1 MIGSLRGVV
10 LERSPSGTVLIEV
23 GGVGYR
29 VTVPA
34 SSMAALGEPGAP
46 TFLHIHTHVREDAI
60 VLFGFASRD
69 ERQCFEHLL
78 GAHGVLAR
86 HGGTLD
92 GNVLFHD
99 LHHTLVDFFQIIRC
113 KSSRIGEVVIKAV
126 FYYRTD
132 GDLSVGVELFHRMR
146 QQVGAGVA
154 QYIDGFSGLIRDDT
168 ERYIAIDFKGQ
179 IDELVI
185 HFARKGGFSQ
195 SRAYT
200 LRNVFDRNGRIKPTG
215 TAVR

>member
-78 GAHGVLAR
+78 GAHGVGPSRAIDILSALSPTALRRALATDDVDALCTIPGVGKKTAAR
-86 HGGTLD
+86 LLLELKAKFGDLDDIGGGTELA
-92 GNVLFHD
+92 
-99 LHHTLVDFFQIIRC
+99 
-113 KSSRIGEVVIKAV
+113 AV
-126 FYYRTD
+126 GAAGLPTSARAEARAALAGLGY
-132 GDLSVGVELFHRMR
+132 GVEEVREVL
-146 QQVGAGVA
+146 
-154 QYIDGFSGLIRDDT
+154 RDVDDDAPV
-168 ERYIAIDFKGQ
+168 EDVLRAALKQ
-179 IDELVI
+179 L
-185 HFARKGGFSQ
+185 AA
-195 SRAYT
+195 SR
-200 LRNVFDRNGRIKPTG
+200 
-215 TAVR
+215 